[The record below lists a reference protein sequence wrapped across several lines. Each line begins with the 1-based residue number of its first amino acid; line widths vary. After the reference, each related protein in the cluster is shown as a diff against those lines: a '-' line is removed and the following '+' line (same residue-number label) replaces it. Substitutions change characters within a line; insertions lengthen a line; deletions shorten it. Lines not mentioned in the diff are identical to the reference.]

1 MTDRFVTTPAT
12 ARTDTARTDT
22 ARTDT
27 ARTGPDAPAGSAG
40 RGRAAAG
47 DGAAPVRAVRAAGV
61 VLAVGA
67 VAAGT
72 SFLVAGP
79 DAGEPA
85 ARVHDLVGLVFQL
98 GLVGLV
104 TAMLRTR
111 ATGTSRAATWLL
123 KVEYGLLVP
132 ASAWSLLHA
141 VLPAPLQESS
151 WMAVLDVFWPLSML
165 GMVVIAVRVAVAGR
179 WRGPLRFYPL
189 VAESWGVVS
198 IPAVVVLGPA
208 TGGAVAGLH
217 MILGYGVLG
226 LLLAL
231 RPGLTSAR

>member
-12 ARTDTARTDT
+12 ARTDSDRTD
-22 ARTDT
+22 
-27 ARTGPDAPAGSAG
+27 PAAG
-40 RGRAAAG
+40 RGRAAGEAI
-47 DGAAPVRAVRAAGV
+47 APVRTVRAAGV

-67 VAAGT
+67 LASGT

-85 ARVHDLVGLVFQL
+85 ARVHDLAGLVFQL
-98 GLVGLV
+98 GLIGLV
-104 TAMLRTR
+104 TVMLRAR
-111 ATGTSRAATWLL
+111 AAGTSRAATGLL

-141 VLPAPLQESS
+141 VLPASQQESA

-165 GMVVIAVRVAVAGR
+165 GMVVIAIRVAVAGR
-179 WRGPLRFYPL
+179 WRGLLRAYPL

-198 IPAVVVLGPA
+198 IPAVVLLGSA
-208 TGGAVAGLH
+208 AGAWVAGLH
-217 MILGYGVLG
+217 MIFGYGVLG

-231 RPGLTSAR
+231 RPGLTSAS